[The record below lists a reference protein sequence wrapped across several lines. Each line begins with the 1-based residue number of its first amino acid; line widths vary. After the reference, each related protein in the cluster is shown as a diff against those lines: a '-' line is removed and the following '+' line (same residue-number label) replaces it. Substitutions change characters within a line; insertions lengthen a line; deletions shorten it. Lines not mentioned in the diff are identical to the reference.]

1 MGPAFRMAGA
11 LLGIGQ
17 AGVGQAQQRSVRLLV
32 DRLSGHAC
40 YALISR
46 PHAERHH
53 AAEKSIFRLHDHVY
67 AV

>member
-1 MGPAFRMAGA
+1 
-11 LLGIGQ
+11 
-17 AGVGQAQQRSVRLLV
+17 VGQAQQRSVRLLV